1 MKKILILI
9 LLFFGFIFTQPN
21 LDKVIQYAKDSVDTN
36 GLSNFGVI
44 LAKDGYLIE
53 AISVFKEVTLRDSLR
68 DKAYNNIGNCYFEIN
83 YKDQALEYYLKAIE
97 INPKNEQSLQS
108 IGQYY
113 YDKDELE
120 LALKY
125 WKKSA
130 QLGNLIVQNW
140 LTDNGYT
147 W

>member
-1 MKKILILI
+1 M
-9 LLFFGFIFTQPN
+9 
-21 LDKVIQYAKDSVDTN
+21 
-36 GLSNFGVI
+36 
-44 LAKDGYLIE
+44 
-53 AISVFKEVTLRDSLR
+53 
-68 DKAYNNIGNCYFEIN
+68 N

-113 YDKDELE
+113 YEKDELE

-130 QLGNLIVQNW
+130 QLGNHIVQNW
-140 LTDNGYT
+140 LANNGYT
-147 W
+147 L